1 MSRLF
6 FRSSAVRG
14 QQALPIGNGKTAV
27 MVYGGRKKER
37 RFFHDAE
44 FWSGAPSRHDR
55 AEVCEALPPARA
67 LVAPRKDGAPP
78 DFVRDNMY
86 GDYS

>member
-6 FRSSAVRG
+6 FRSPAVRW

-37 RFFHDAE
+37 LCFNDAE
-44 FWSGAPSRHDR
+44 FWSGAPSVHDR
-55 AEVCEALPPARA
+55 AVRSSPRA
-67 LVAPRKDGAPP
+67 STVPRTISSATICTATIPRRICLSP
-78 DFVRDNMY
+78 N
-86 GDYS
+86 